1 MTTFIPSLKAGD
13 WICFVDKMF
22 KGIDIK
28 DFLNDLWPNWDE
40 WHMIVSGWGDG
51 AGLNKAEPIPTIQE
65 TEEKFKETDFYAIL
79 AREAW
84 YYKFGL
90 AMGRL
95 TWGLIVAIVL
105 VRVL

>member
-1 MTTFIPSLKAGD
+1 MILK
-13 WICFVDKMF
+13 
-22 KGIDIK
+22 DIWECIK
-28 DFLNDLWPNWDE
+28 LTWDE
-40 WHMIVSGWGDG
+40 WHMIVSGLGDG

-90 AMGRL
+90 GLGRL
-95 TWGLIVAIVL
+95 TWVIIAAIVL
-105 VRVL
+105 IKVL

>member
-1 MTTFIPSLKAGD
+1 MILK
-13 WICFVDKMF
+13 
-22 KGIDIK
+22 DIWECIK
-28 DFLNDLWPNWDE
+28 LTWDE

-90 AMGRL
+90 GLGRL
-95 TWGLIVAIVL
+95 TWGLVVAIVL
-105 VRVL
+105 IKVL